1 MCSTPARPDSEFALA
16 EFVQLHEHIRQQ
28 DNAMIQIL
36 TVLLVASTAILSAAG
51 AYVFEG
57 LANDRRIQVPVGYL
71 FLTPVAILLPGL
83 AMLRSHRKGI
93 YRMGTYIKVF
103 LEAPPHGAQWHHAL
117 VEFRRV
123 DKDESLD
130 FVPLTIWTL
139 TGLSIFLFWMT
150 LVISDA
156 PVVNWFMAAPVL
168 LFVYFG
174 HRDFANAKRA
184 EELEAIWEKVR
195 TRLVPP
201 AASSEQPI
209 PAQPAGG
216 EAERPGS
223 PQGGDNS

>member
-1 MCSTPARPDSEFALA
+1 MSATCRADEEEHAVDEAEGTRRLPELAHAIPGSDIERAEVDAAADGEGGPESE
-16 EFVQLHEHIRQQ
+16 
-28 DNAMIQIL
+28 
-36 TVLLVASTAILSAAG
+36 G
-51 AYVFEG
+51 
-57 LANDRRIQVPVGYL
+57 
-71 FLTPVAILLPGL
+71 
-83 AMLRSHRKGI
+83 
-93 YRMGTYIKVF
+93 
-103 LEAPPHGAQWHHAL
+103 HGSGHHAL